1 MSQLALPNTSYLQAE
16 ITLWR
21 NKGFL
26 LKLLRQV
33 TILDGDKE
41 RRCFAY
47 NRTLAKKLKVS
58 ADTITRGLERL
69 AAVGAVAIE
78 HVVGLERRVAALLG
92 VAELR
97 ALLFPKG
104 SPTPVQRARI
114 RAARCSFSRPQS
126 SFFSDD
132 VAEGSAETVAEGHIE
147 SLPSG
152 DILYGTSCR
161 GTDSMRSAV
170 KKPAQAPR
178 TADPAVVSALCAC
191 LPEGDAFSIARE
203 ASKSGWSL
211 ERVLGAIRAL
221 RSTEGVRTAGAW
233 LRAALR
239 DGNWLPPAPPSDH
252 ASDRGVRPVRK
263 PVVAPKS
270 APSSADREEKIE
282 YFTAPTRPDASPSK
296 PSAPVKLQ
304 NVTDNK
310 LAEMFQRRSGGKA

>member
-47 NRTLAKKLKVS
+47 NRTLAAKLKVS
-58 ADTITRGLERL
+58 PDTITRGLERL

-97 ALLFPKG
+97 AILFPKG

-126 SFFSDD
+126 TFFSDD

-161 GTDSMRSAV
+161 ETDSMRSAV
-170 KKPAQAPR
+170 KKPATVAPN
-178 TADPAVVSALCAC
+178 TDPAVVSALCAC
-191 LPEGDAFSIARE
+191 LPEGDALSIARE

-211 ERVLGAIRAL
+211 ERVLGAIRAM
-221 RSTEGVRTAGAW
+221 RSTEGVKVAGAW

-239 DGNWLPPAPPSDH
+239 DGNWLPPAPPSNH
-252 ASDRGVRPVRK
+252 ASDRGIRPVRK
-263 PVVAPKS
+263 PIVAPTP
-270 APSSADREEKIE
+270 APSPAKSEEKIDYVTTPE
-282 YFTAPTRPDASPSK
+282 RPAAAPSK
-296 PSAPVKLQ
+296 PSAPVVLE
-304 NVTDNK
+304 NVTDRR
-310 LAEMFQRRSGGKA
+310 LAAILRARSGGNA